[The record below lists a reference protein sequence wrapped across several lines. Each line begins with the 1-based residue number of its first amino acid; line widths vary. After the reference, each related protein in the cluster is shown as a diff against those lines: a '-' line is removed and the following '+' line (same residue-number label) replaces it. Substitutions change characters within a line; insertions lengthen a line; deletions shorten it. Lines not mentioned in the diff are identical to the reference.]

1 MRISLRPS
9 RKSFAGG
16 ARPLWMTFVAR
27 LLIILVS
34 LQVLWADPSFASQIP
49 PRQPLGSLSATGEV
63 YVNEARVSGEVTLF
77 AGDSLRTGAD
87 GAASVT
93 FSGRGMLIVT
103 NQTEV
108 SFAPS
113 PRYLAELRHGV
124 AEFRTLAGAA
134 NFELRTGNFIVVPA
148 SEAEAAADIER
159 APDGTTKITCTKGSM
174 GVISLEGPESIF
186 LHPGEV
192 GTISPEGKMSTA
204 TAGPQPGAAPP
215 GAAPPAPPSPPP
227 HKGGHTGLIILGLVG
242 GGVAGAAAALAGRGG
257 KPAVSSSTP

>member
-1 MRISLRPS
+1 MRISLRRS
-9 RKSFAGG
+9 RKSFAVGV
-16 ARPLWMTFVAR
+16 RPLWMTLVAR
-27 LLIILVS
+27 PLIILVS
-34 LQVLWADPSFASQIP
+34 LQILWADPSFASQIP

-93 FSGRGMLIVT
+93 LSGRGMLIVA

-113 PRYLAELRHGV
+113 PRYFAELRHGI

-192 GTISPEGKMSTA
+192 GTISPEGKMST
-204 TAGPQPGAAPP
+204 TVAGPQPGAAPP
-215 GAAPPAPPSPPP
+215 GAAPPAPPSPPV
-227 HKGGHTGLIILGLVG
+227 HKGHTGLIILGLVG
-242 GGVAGAAAALAGRGG
+242 GGVAGAAAALASRGG

>member
-1 MRISLRPS
+1 MRISLRRS
-9 RKSFAGG
+9 RKSFAVGV
-16 ARPLWMTFVAR
+16 RPLWMTLVAR

-49 PRQPLGSLSATGEV
+49 PREPLGSLSATGEV
-63 YVNEARVSGEVTLF
+63 YVNEARASGEVTLF

-93 FSGRGMLIVT
+93 FSGRGMLIVA

-113 PRYLAELRHGV
+113 PRYFAELRHGV
-124 AEFRTLAGAA
+124 AEFRTLAGAT
-134 NFELRTGNFIVVPA
+134 NFELRTGNFIVVPV
-148 SEAEAAADIER
+148 SEPEAAADIER

-186 LHPGEV
+186 LHPGE
-192 GTISPEGKMSTA
+192 GATISPDGRLST
-204 TAGPQPGAAPP
+204 TAPQAPAPQPGRAPSETPPPP
-215 GAAPPAPPSPPP
+215 GQ
-227 HKGGHTGLIILGLVG
+227 KKKHTGLIILGLVG
-242 GGVAGAAAALAGRGG
+242 GGVAGAAAALASRGG
-257 KPAVSSSTP
+257 KAAVSSSTP